1 MEFCSFEIDVILLQ
15 TPTCPLHTHTDFLKH
30 LTMRRPSTGHRG
42 PASATSPLESQQEQR
57 QFLGYAYLF
66 IGQVFLK
73 NLTEEHG
80 SCYKMPKSP
89 IELINYLLAFL

>member
-42 PASATSPLESQQEQR
+42 PASATSPLESQQEHLETIPR
-57 QFLGYAYLF
+57 LCLF
-66 IGQVFLK
+66 IYWASISQ
-73 NLTEEHG
+73 
-80 SCYKMPKSP
+80 KS
-89 IELINYLLAFL
+89 N